1 MFFYNSFSVR
11 PKCDWLIGT
20 QKRPTSPIP
29 PATATHTDATSMA
42 TSRSSFSSRVPSVPC
57 RSLPYVA
64 VSKLNVSRFPSLCC
78 LLWLFLFKFSLA
90 HYISFDSFFFFF
102 SDEYFCRVCNAKE
115 EVTRPQALHKRKPR
129 LSPVDFSAPA
139 VSSDIRGR
147 LAPSIDRSDRS
158 TDQPMKSAGLIHRLT
173 N

>member
-1 MFFYNSFSVR
+1 MQMWAKLRKVKCSFMRFYDSFSVR

-102 SDEYFCRVCNAKE
+102 FSSLMSIFVVCAMQ
-115 EVTRPQALHKRKPR
+115 RRKSRDPK
-129 LSPVDFSAPA
+129 
-139 VSSDIRGR
+139 
-147 LAPSIDRSDRS
+147 PSINGSHAFL
-158 TDQPMKSAGLIHRLT
+158 PLT
-173 N
+173 SQLLPSPRT